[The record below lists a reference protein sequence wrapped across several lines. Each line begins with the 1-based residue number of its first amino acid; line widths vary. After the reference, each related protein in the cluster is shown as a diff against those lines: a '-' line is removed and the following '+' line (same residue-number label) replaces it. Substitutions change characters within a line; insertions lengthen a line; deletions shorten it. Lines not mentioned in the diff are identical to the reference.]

1 MHNLTIIISKL
12 MDFLNKL
19 KTDKNL
25 IQITYNNF
33 KKLYNQK
40 QIFKNNNFDNNE
52 INCNHELYNIL
63 RKIIFKIKIIKLMIL
78 FHINIIYLHIIL
90 I

>member
-52 INCNHELYNIL
+52 INYNHELYNIL
-63 RKIIFKIKIIKLMIL
+63 RKIILKIKIIKLMIL